1 MLYSKEVRMQ
11 IKHIGLSIVFLLF
24 SVFIYA
30 QNGDIRGQ
38 LYDAKTGEPIIY
50 GTITIADTD
59 YGTTTDLD
67 GFFTLTGIPVGEYK
81 IVASYIGFETVEQ
94 TVSVTRTKIAFV
106 KILMEEGGV
115 KLGVV
120 DISARREQAR
130 TEVKVSQLNVSKKDI
145 KLLPSTG
152 GDADIVQYLQVLPG
166 IISTG
171 DQGGQLYIRG
181 GSPIQNKILLDGL
194 TIYNPFHSIGFYSV
208 FETELIQNADVLTG
222 GFGAEHGG
230 RISAIVDIKTRAGNK
245 RRLSGQVTAS
255 PFMVKGLLEGPIIK
269 LSDDRGSASFVLT
282 HKRAIIDETS
292 LSLYPRAAVNDTVG
306 LPFAFSDTYG
316 KLSFESKGGSRFN
329 VFGFNFTD
337 GYNNP
342 SIANI
347 EWENLG
353 GGLDFRLLPS
363 TSNLMLKG
371 LMGFSSYETEII
383 VADDNPR
390 FSKIREY
397 VLGLD
402 FTFFGDNREINYG
415 VEAKGVRTEF
425 EFVNPFNLKIDQIQN
440 TTNMNG
446 FVKYRQ
452 IIGGLILEPSLRL
465 QYYASNGELS
475 LEPRFGLKYNITDNI
490 RFKFAGGLYSQNL
503 ISTSNE
509 RDVVNLFNGFLS
521 SPEENIADN
530 FNGGFTDSKL
540 QRARHAIAGIEY
552 DFSNGIQ
559 FNVEGYFKDFPSLVI
574 VNRNRLSVDEPNY
587 TSEIGE
593 AYGVDFSMKYENAKW
608 YLWSTYSLGYV
619 NRNDGFQEYPTVFD
633 RRHNVNFLASYNL
646 DEDGDFK
653 LSARWNMG
661 SGFPF
666 TKTQGFYNFLP
677 FLNGFETDPLTENPD
692 DIGIIFSETRNG
704 GRLPYYH
711 RLDLSATYIH
721 DITDFANVEL
731 VASVTN
737 AYDRKNIF
745 YFDRLRYERVNQL
758 PIIPSLAVKFN
769 F

>member
-1 MLYSKEVRMQ
+1 MRMQ
-11 IKHIGLSIVFLLF
+11 IQHIVLSLLF
-24 SVFIYA
+24 LCFIGPLAA
-30 QNGDIRGQ
+30 QTGDLRGQ
-38 LYDAKTGEPIIY
+38 LYDAKSGEPIIY
-50 GTITIADTD
+50 GTIQIANTD
-59 YGTTTDLD
+59 FGTTTDLD
-67 GFFTLTGIPVGEYK
+67 GFFTLTGLPVGDHV
-81 IVASYIGFETVEQ
+81 IVASYIGYETVEQ
-94 TVSVTRTKIAFV
+94 QITISKVKVAFA
-106 KILMEEGGV
+106 KILLNEGGV

-120 DISARREQAR
+120 DISAKREQAR
-130 TEVKVSQLNVSKKDI
+130 TEVKVSQLQVSKKDI

-208 FETELIQNADVLTG
+208 FETELIKNADVLTG

-230 RISAIVDIKTRAGNK
+230 RISAIVDISTRAGNK
-245 RRLSGQVTAS
+245 KRLAGQLTAS
-255 PFMVKGLLEGPIIK
+255 PFMVKGLIEGPIIK

-282 HKRAIIDETS
+282 SKRAIIDETS
-292 LSLYPRAAVNDTVG
+292 QSLYSRAAVNDTVG
-306 LPFAFSDTYG
+306 LPFNFSDTYG
-316 KLSFESKGGSRFN
+316 KLSFESKGGSKFN
-329 VFGFNFTD
+329 LFGFDFND

-342 SIANI
+342 NIANI
-347 EWENLG
+347 EWKNFG

-363 TSNLMLKG
+363 TTTLMLNG

-383 VADDNPR
+383 EADGSPR

-402 FTFFGDNREINYG
+402 FTYFGDNKEINYG
-415 VEAKGVRTEF
+415 VEAKGIRTEF
-425 EFVNPFNLKIDQIQN
+425 EFVNPFNLRIDQIQN

-452 IIGGLILEPSLRL
+452 IFGSLILEPSLRA

-475 LEPRFGLKYNITDNI
+475 LEPRFGLKYNITDDL
-490 RFKFAGGLYSQNL
+490 RLKVAGGLYSQNL

-530 FNGGFTDSKL
+530 INGGFTDSKL
-540 QRARHAIAGIEY
+540 QRSQHLIAGLEF
-552 DFSNGIQ
+552 DLTSGIQ
-559 FNVEGYFKDFPSLVI
+559 FNVEGYYKDFPSLVI
-574 VNRNRLSVDEPNY
+574 VNRNRLSVTEPNY

-593 AYGVDFSMKYENAKW
+593 AYGIDFSMKYENPKW
-608 YLWSTYSLGYV
+608 YIWSTYSLGYV
-619 NRNDGFQEYPTVFD
+619 NRNDGTQEYPTVFD
-633 RRHNVNFLASYNL
+633 RRHNVNFLASYTVD
-646 DEDGDFK
+646 DEGDFK

-661 SGFPF
+661 TGFPF
-666 TKTQGFYNFLP
+666 TKTVGFYNFLP
-677 FLNGFETDPLTENPD
+677 FLTGLSTDPITENP
-692 DIGIIFSETRNG
+692 
-704 GRLPYYH
+704 
-711 RLDLSATYIH
+711 
-721 DITDFANVEL
+721 VEI

-737 AYDRKNIF
+737 SYDRNNIF
-745 YFDRLRYERVNQL
+745 YFDRLRYSRVDQL
-758 PIIPSLAVKFN
+758 PIIPSVALKLN

>member
-1 MLYSKEVRMQ
+1 MRMQ
-11 IKHIGLSIVFLLF
+11 IKQLVFSLVFLCF
-24 SVFIYA
+24 FGAISA

-38 LYDAKTGEPIIY
+38 LYDEKSGEPIIY
-50 GTITIADTD
+50 GTIQILDTD
-59 YGTTTDLD
+59 FGTTTDLD
-67 GFFTLTGIPVGEYK
+67 GFFTLTGIPIGEYT
-81 IVASYIGFETVEQ
+81 VQASYIGYESVEQ
-94 TVSVTRTKIAFV
+94 IVSITRTKVAFV
-106 KILMEEGGV
+106 KLILKEGGV
-115 KLGVV
+115 NLGVV
-120 DISARREQAR
+120 DISAKREQAR
-130 TEVKVSQLNVSKKDI
+130 TEVKVSQLRVSKKDI

-194 TIYNPFHSIGFYSV
+194 TIYNPFHSIGFYSI
-208 FETELIQNADVLTG
+208 FETELIKNADVLTG

-230 RISAIVDIKTRAGNK
+230 RISAIVDISTRTGNK
-245 RRLSGQVTAS
+245 KRLAGQVTAS
-255 PFMVKGLLEGPIIK
+255 PFMVKALIEGPIVK
-269 LSDDRGSASFVLT
+269 LADDRGSASFVLT
-282 HKRAIIDETS
+282 SKRAIIDETS
-292 LSLYPRAAVNDTVG
+292 KSLYSRAAVNDTVG
-306 LPFAFSDTYG
+306 LPFNFSDTYG
-316 KLSFESKGGSRFN
+316 KLSFESQGGSKFN
-329 VFGFNFTD
+329 LFGFDFND
-337 GYNNP
+337 SYNNP
-342 SIANI
+342 NIANI
-347 EWENLG
+347 EWKNFG

-363 TSNLMLKG
+363 STTLMLNG
-371 LMGFSSYETEII
+371 MMGFSSYETEII
-383 VADDNPR
+383 EADDSPR

-397 VLGLD
+397 VLALD
-402 FTFFGDNREINYG
+402 FTFFGDDKEINYG
-415 VEAKGVRTEF
+415 IEAKGVRTEF

-440 TTNMNG
+440 TTNLNG

-452 IIGGLILEPSLRL
+452 ILGGLIFEPSLRA

-475 LEPRFGLKYNITDNI
+475 LEPRFGLKYNISDDL
-490 RFKFAGGLYSQNL
+490 RLKVAGGLYSQNL

-530 FNGGFTDSKL
+530 INGGFTDSKL
-540 QRARHAIAGIEY
+540 QKSRHLIAGLEY
-552 DFSNGIQ
+552 DLSSGLQ

-587 TSEIGE
+587 SSEIGE
-593 AYGVDFSMKYENAKW
+593 AYGIDFSMKYENAKW

-633 RRHNVNFLASYNL
+633 RRHNVNFLASYTV

-677 FLNGFETDPLTENPD
+677 FIDGLGTDPLTANPEN
-692 DIGIIFSETRNG
+692 IGIIFSETRNG

-721 DITDFANVEL
+721 NFTDFTNLEI

-737 AYDRKNIF
+737 AYDRPNIF

-758 PIIPSLAVKFN
+758 PIIPSAAIKFN

>member
-1 MLYSKEVRMQ
+1 MQ
-11 IKHIGLSIVFLLF
+11 IKHIALSIIFLFF
-24 SVFIYA
+24 SSLTIA
-30 QNGDIRGQ
+30 QTGDLRGQ
-38 LYDAKTGEPIIY
+38 LYDSKTGEPIIY
-50 GTITIADTD
+50 GTVVLEGTEM
-59 YGTTTDLD
+59 GTTTDLD
-67 GFFTLTGIPVGEYK
+67 GFFTLTGIPLGEYK
-81 IVASYIGFETVEQ
+81 VIASYIGFEDMEQ
-94 TVSVTRTKIAFV
+94 TVSITRTKVAFV
-106 KILMEEGGV
+106 KMLMEEGGV

-230 RISAIVDIKTRAGNK
+230 RISAIVDIKTRTGNK
-245 RRLSGQVTAS
+245 KRLSGQVTAS
-255 PFMVKGLLEGPIIK
+255 PFMVKGLIEGPLVK
-269 LSDDRGSASFVLT
+269 LADDRGSASFVLT
-282 HKRAIIDETS
+282 SKRAIIDETS
-292 LSLYPRAAVNDTVG
+292 PSLYPRAAVNDSIG
-306 LPFAFSDTYG
+306 LPFNFADTYG
-316 KLSFESKGGSRFN
+316 KLSFESKGGSKFN

-342 SIANI
+342 EIANI
-347 EWENLG
+347 EWENWG

-363 TSNLMLKG
+363 TSTLMLKG
-371 LMGFSSYETEII
+371 LMGVSSYETQII
-383 VADDNPR
+383 EADETPR

-397 VLGLD
+397 VFGLD
-402 FTFFGDNREINYG
+402 FTFFGDNKEFNYG
-415 VEAKGVRTEF
+415 IEAKGVRTEF
-425 EFVNPFNLKIDQIQN
+425 EFVNPFGNRIDQIQN

-446 FVKYRQ
+446 FAKYRQ

-475 LEPRFGLKYNITDNI
+475 LEPRFGLKYNITDDL
-490 RFKFAGGLYSQNL
+490 RLKVAGGLYSQNL

-530 FNGGFTDSKL
+530 INGGFTSSKL
-540 QRARHAIAGIEY
+540 QRSRHLIGGLEY
-552 DFSNGIQ
+552 DLASGIQ
-559 FNVEGYFKDFPSLVI
+559 LNVEGYFKDFPSLVI

-587 TSEIGE
+587 SNEIGE

-608 YLWSTYSLGYV
+608 YVWSTYSLGFV
-619 NRNDGFQEYPTVFD
+619 NRNDGFQDYPTVFD
-633 RRHNVNFLASYNL
+633 RRHNVNFLTSYTVD
-646 DEDGDFK
+646 DEGDFK
-653 LSARWNMG
+653 LSVRWNMG

-666 TKTQGFYNFLP
+666 TQTQGFYNFLP
-677 FLNGFETDPLTENPD
+677 FLEGIETDPLTENPD
-692 DIGIIFSETRNG
+692 NIGIIYSETRNG

-721 DITDFANVEL
+721 HFTDFSNVEV

-737 AYDRKNIF
+737 AYDRSNIF
-745 YFDRLRYERVNQL
+745 YFDRLRYDRVDQL
-758 PIIPSLAVKFN
+758 PFIPSMAIKFN